1 MKTLLLIDDDEA
13 MVGPLRTFLQRFD
26 LNLLSAPHPQQG
38 LAMIDE
44 MQPDL
49 VILDIML
56 PEMDGFEVCRRIRK
70 TSDLPIIMLTARG
83 DVMDR
88 VIGLELGADD
98 YLPKP
103 FEPRELVARI
113 QTILR
118 RTIRDAH
125 TDRRLMRFEGL
136 SIDLERQQV
145 TLDDRAVELTATEY
159 RLLCLLAG
167 SPGQPFSRDEILNA
181 LRGIDAQLYSRAVD
195 IAVSRLRRK
204 LQPLDFIKTV
214 RGAGY
219 SFVGSRR

>member
-1 MKTLLLIDDDEA
+1 MKTILLIDDDQA
-13 MVGPLRTFLQRFD
+13 MAGPLRTFLQRFD
-26 LNLLSAPHPQQG
+26 LNLLSASHPRQG

-44 MQPDL
+44 KRPDL

-56 PEMDGFEVCRRIRK
+56 PEMDGFEVCRQIRK
-70 TSDLPIIMLTARG
+70 SSDLPIIMLTARG

-118 RTIRDAH
+118 RSTRDAGAN
-125 TDRRLMRFEGL
+125 DRIMRFEGL

-145 TLDDRAVELTATEY
+145 TLDDREIVLTATDY

-167 SPGQPFSRDEILNA
+167 SPGRPFSRDEILNE
-181 LRGIDAQLYSRAVD
+181 LRGIDTELYSRAVD

-204 LQPLDFIKTV
+204 LQPLDYIKTV

-219 SFVGSRR
+219 SFVGPRR